1 MADIK
6 YQVQVDAKNG
16 IESLK
21 NLQNQV
27 QETGRS
33 FDGLKKFVVAAG
45 AALGAGAFASSIK
58 NAMDTVD
65 GLAKS
70 ARALGTTTA
79 NFQAMAR
86 SAQLAGVDIATL
98 QATAQRL
105 QVNLINAVE
114 KGTGPAAEGLQRL
127 GLSARE
133 LAGQGIDK
141 QFQTI
146 TEALSKVENPAERTA
161 LSVELLG
168 KQGPRMLEVAENMA
182 RMREEVERVGLALS
196 DIDSM
201 AIEQAGDAATE
212 LGFLFESVGQKIA
225 AELAPYITAIV
236 QGIKESVLES
246 GNLGEVIRET
256 VIPAIKVTTQAVA
269 VLLTFLAAAKLT
281 AGIVAATTALLNMY
295 RAIKTATTAAAAL
308 NAVLGKNPLI
318 RIAGAIAGLVGAA
331 VVVDQIDDYF
341 KDIDASVADIMA
353 GLEKKNEEL
362 ESARENVG
370 EISAGLVKQ
379 KSLVNDIVQA
389 YQQSNADFLK
399 RFDLQTQLINKTQD
413 QRLEIETLSQI
424 EQNYLKTVTDLLK
437 KYQEANSEG
446 KAEIQQALQGIS
458 KEYETQIGQ
467 ARVLIG
473 QRLQELNIQ
482 KEQVRLQKELEEATK
497 RREYA
502 EDAVRSVML
511 DGMDNVRRAMERAE
525 LDGLGGITRAL
536 REIEIEERRVADAA
550 KRRVAEQ
557 FGDNDPQGLLSA
569 MDEID
574 RASQNIILR
583 RQEVMSSVYEQQRSF
598 SEGWNKAFREYA
610 DNATNAARQ
619 AQNIFQKTTKG
630 MENAIVNFAKT
641 GKFEFKG
648 FINSILEELLRSQV
662 QQLIAQIFGGRTG
675 GGGGSRSVIGSLLG
689 FANGGII
696 PTNNPVLVGERG
708 PELLTGAAGN
718 RVIPNNQLGGT
729 VVYNINAVDAR
740 SFKELVA
747 QDPSFIYAVTEQ
759 GRRSLPS
766 GRR

>member
-16 IESLK
+16 IDNLK
-21 NLQNQV
+21 NLQGQV
-27 QETGRS
+27 QETGKS
-33 FDGLKKFVVAAG
+33 FNGLKTFIAAAG

-86 SAQLAGVDIATL
+86 SAQLAGVDIGTL

-105 QVNLINAVE
+105 QVNLVNAVE
-114 KGTGPAAEGLQRL
+114 KGTGPAAEGLERL

-161 LSVELLG
+161 LAVELLG

-196 DIDSM
+196 DIDAM
-201 AIEQAGDAATE
+201 GIEQAGDAAAE

-236 QGIKESVLES
+236 QGMKESVLES
-246 GNLGEVIRET
+246 GNLGQVIRET

-269 VLLTFLAAAKLT
+269 VLVTFLAAAKLT
-281 AGIVAATTALLNMY
+281 AGIVAATTAMLSMY
-295 RAIKTATTAAAAL
+295 RAIRTATTAAAVL
-308 NAVLGKNPLI
+308 NSVLGKNPLVK
-318 RIAGAIAGLVGAA
+318 IAGAIAGLVGAA
-331 VVVDQIDDYF
+331 VVVDQIGDYF
-341 KDIDASVADIMA
+341 DDLDAKVADINA
-353 GLEKKNEEL
+353 GLVKKNEEL
-362 ESARENVG
+362 ETARANTGAITAELG
-370 EISAGLVKQ
+370 KQ
-379 KSLVNDIVQA
+379 KSQIDDIVKA

-399 RFDLQTQLINKTQD
+399 RFDLQTQLVNKTEE

-424 EQNYLKTVTDLLK
+424 EQNYLKTVTDLMK
-437 KYQEANSEG
+437 KYQEANG
-446 KAEIQQALQGIS
+446 DTKAQIRKALQDIS
-458 KEYETQIGQ
+458 SEYETQIGQ
-467 ARVLIG
+467 ARTLIN
-473 QRLQELNIQ
+473 QRLEELNIQ
-482 KEQVRLQKELEEATK
+482 KEQVRIQKELEDATK

-511 DGMDNVRRAMERAE
+511 DGLDNVRRAMERAE
-525 LDGLGGITRAL
+525 LDGLGGISRAL

-557 FGDNDPQGLLSA
+557 FGDNDPQALIRA

-574 RASQNIILR
+574 RASQNIIAR
-583 RQEVMSSVYEQQRSF
+583 RQEVTASVYEQQRSF
-598 SEGWNKAFREYA
+598 SEGWKKSFQEYA
-610 DNATNAARQ
+610 DDATNAARQ

-630 MENAIVNFAKT
+630 MEDSIVNFAKT

-648 FINSILEELLRSQV
+648 FLNSILEELLRSQV
-662 QQLIAQIFGGRTG
+662 RQLIAQIFGGVGG

-708 PELLTGAAGN
+708 PELLTGAAGS
-718 RVIPNNQLGGT
+718 RVIPNEALGGS
-729 VVYNINAVDAR
+729 VIYNINAVDAM
-740 SFKELVA
+740 SFKEMIA
-747 QDPSFIYAVTEQ
+747 RDPAFLYAVTEQ
-759 GRRSLPS
+759 GRRKLPG
-766 GRR
+766 GRI